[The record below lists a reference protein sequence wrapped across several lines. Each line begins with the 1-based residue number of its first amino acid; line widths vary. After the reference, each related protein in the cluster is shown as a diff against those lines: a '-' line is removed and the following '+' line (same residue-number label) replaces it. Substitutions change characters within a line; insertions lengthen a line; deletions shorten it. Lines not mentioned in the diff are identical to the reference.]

1 MSSWRVYLVQVVVA
15 FFCASVL
22 SPVLFIAHAAAASDP
37 ITITSQTATETFPKG
52 IDFQVSVQD
61 SATPIS
67 QATLILSSSKPRF
80 VQEERIVPISTPQQ
94 TLTLRW
100 HEDTTTADAFIYPG
114 TTINYK
120 WQFHDNADHWHTQ
133 DVQAL
138 TIIDNRFNWQ
148 HLTQEQVQ
156 VNWYGQSSGFGQTV
170 LSQAL
175 NNVKR
180 ISGNLGGTLLHPVSL
195 WVYQTP
201 EDFRG
206 SLPPGVHEWVGGIAF
221 PSLDEASIVV
231 DSLNTDTL
239 IRDMPHELTH
249 LVFHQ
254 LTAQGILAPLWFDE
268 GMAVYNQSYQEP
280 DMLQTFKHA
289 LTTHTLLRLNT
300 ISYTFP
306 ADANTAYLAYAQSW
320 KLISYMYTTFGQAK
334 MGKLITLMN
343 GATGEFN
350 EDLKLALGED
360 QIHLEN
366 QWRVQLNQS
375 SVLTPTDM
383 AQSTP
388 QTSNAPLPRNVGGSD
403 ATTPLLLF
411 VGFLLILLPITGL
424 SGFFVLRRRRQRRD
438 LLVQQAQHVMP
449 TAFPPYGYGHYQ
461 PYQQYGQPQQQARPT
476 MPFESYG
483 SGVMPPHVYSNP
495 TQPYT
500 DPMRYTQQQ
509 FPPQPTQPRQEYPS
523 QQLPKQAPQE

>member
-1 MSSWRVYLVQVVVA
+1 MSSWRVYLLQVVVA

-22 SPVLFIAHAAAASDP
+22 SPMLFTAHASAATDP

-52 IDFQVSVQD
+52 IDFQVSVLD
-61 SATPIS
+61 STATIS
-67 QATLILSSSKPRF
+67 DATLILSSTKPRYLQ
-80 VQEERIVPISTPQQ
+80 VERSVSVATPQQ

-100 HEDTTTADAFIYPG
+100 HEDTTTADSFIYPG

-133 DVQAL
+133 DLQAL
-138 TIIDNRFNWQ
+138 TVIDNRFNWQ
-148 HLTQEQVQ
+148 HLSQGQVQ
-156 VNWYGQSSGFGQTV
+156 INWYSQSPDFGQAV
-170 LSQAL
+170 LTQAL

-180 ISGNLGGTLLHPVSL
+180 ISRNLGGVLLHPVSL

-221 PSLDEASIVV
+221 PPLDEASIVV
-231 DSLNTDTL
+231 DSLNADTL

-268 GMAVYNQSYQEP
+268 GMAVYNQTYQES

-306 ADANTAYLAYAQSW
+306 ADADAAYLAYAQSW
-320 KLISYMYTTFGQAK
+320 KLIGYMYTTFGQAK
-334 MGKLITLMN
+334 MAKLITLMN
-343 GATGEFN
+343 GTTTEFN

-366 QWRVQLNQS
+366 AWRVQLNQP
-375 SVLTPTDM
+375 SVLTPADM

-388 QTSNAPLPRNVGGSD
+388 QASNAPLPHLVGSTD
-403 ATTPLLLF
+403 ATTPLLIF
-411 VGFLLILLPITGL
+411 AGFLLILLPITGL
-424 SGFFVLRRRRQRRD
+424 SGFFVLQRRRQRKD
-438 LLVQQAQHVMP
+438 LLAQQAQQVVA
-449 TAFPPYGYGHYQ
+449 TTFPPYGYRPYQ
-461 PYQQYGQPQQQARPT
+461 PYQQYAQPQQQMRPS

-483 SGVMPPHVYSNP
+483 SGMTPPNP
-495 TQPYT
+495 YGNTAQSYT
-500 DPMRYTQQQ
+500 DPTHYTQQQ
-509 FPPQPTQPRQEYPS
+509 FPPQSPQQGQEFMS
-523 QQLPKQAPQE
+523 QQPPKQAPQE

>member
-1 MSSWRVYLVQVVVA
+1 MSSWRVYLLQAIIA

-22 SPVLFIAHAAAASDP
+22 SPILFVAHASADSSP

-52 IDFQVSVQD
+52 IDFHVSVQD
-61 SATPIS
+61 SVAMIS
-67 QATLILSSSKPRF
+67 EATLILSSSKPRYMQ
-80 VQEERIVPISTPQQ
+80 VERTVPISTPQQ
-94 TLTLRW
+94 TVTLNW
-100 HEDTTTADAFIYPG
+100 HEDTTSPDDFIYPG
-114 TTINYK
+114 TIINYK
-120 WQFHDNADHWHTQ
+120 WQLHDNANNWYTQ
-133 DVQAL
+133 QEQRTL

-148 HLTQEQVQ
+148 HLTQGQVQ
-156 VNWYGQSSGFGQTV
+156 VNWYNHSADFGQAV

-201 EDFRG
+201 ENFRG

-231 DSLNTDTL
+231 DNLNADTL

-254 LTAQGILAPLWFDE
+254 LIAQGILAPLWFDE
-268 GMAVYNQSYQEP
+268 GLAVYNQTYQEP

-289 LTTHTLLRLNT
+289 LTTHTLLRLNAIT
-300 ISYTFP
+300 YTFP
-306 ADANTAYLAYAQSW
+306 ADADAAYLAYAQSW

-334 MGKLITLMN
+334 MAKLITLMN
-343 GATGEFN
+343 GATTEFN
-350 EDLKLALGED
+350 EDLKQALGED

-375 SVLTPTDM
+375 SVLTPADS

-388 QTSNAPLPRNVGGSD
+388 QASNDPLSHPIGSGD
-403 ATTPLLLF
+403 TTTPLLLF
-411 VGFLLILLPITGL
+411 AGILLILLPITGL
-424 SGFFVLRRRRQRRD
+424 SGFFVLQRRRQRQG
-438 LLVQQAQHVMP
+438 LLAQQAQQVI
-449 TAFPPYGYGHYQ
+449 TTTFPPYRYT
-461 PYQQYGQPQQQARPT
+461 PYQQYAPPQQQTYPT
-476 MPFESYG
+476 MPFESY
-483 SGVMPPHVYSNP
+483 NAIA
-495 TQPYT
+495 QPYT
-500 DPMRYTQQQ
+500 DPTHYTQQQ
-509 FPPQPTQPRQEYPS
+509 FPPQSMQQRQEYPS
-523 QQLPKQAPQE
+523 QPPPKQAPQE